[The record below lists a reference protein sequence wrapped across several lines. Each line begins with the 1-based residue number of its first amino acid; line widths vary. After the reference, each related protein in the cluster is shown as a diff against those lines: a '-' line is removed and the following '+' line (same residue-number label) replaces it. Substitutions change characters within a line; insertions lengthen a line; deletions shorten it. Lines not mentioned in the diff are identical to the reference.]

1 MSQQASSPRRIAFL
15 VWRDTTHPDGGGS
28 EVYVEHMARW
38 LSQHGHQVSI
48 VCAAHRN
55 APADEVRDGV
65 RFRRRGGWLSVYPR
79 GLAYLLSRQG
89 RQTDVV
95 IDVHN
100 GIPFG
105 TPLVRRRGL
114 HVLVHH
120 VHREQWRIIYPG
132 LRGHLGWWIESWLAP
147 RLYRGQRYVTVS
159 ESSKADLVGLGV
171 SADRIVVIRN
181 GIDVP
186 HPSRLRPRSSTPRIC
201 VLGRLVPHKQV
212 EHALRVLADLGSE
225 LPELRLDVIGS
236 GWWGP
241 ELISLAA
248 DLGIRERVVFH
259 GHVSEHERDALLD
272 ASWLM
277 LAPSIKEG
285 WGIAIMEA
293 AARGV
298 PTIAYAA
305 AGGVTESVLDGET
318 GLLVADYPELLE
330 QTRRL
335 LADHEARVSMGKAA
349 RERAENFDWAGSAAA
364 FERQLEM
371 PDDQRLP

>member
-1 MSQQASSPRRIAFL
+1 MSQQAGSRRIAFL
-15 VWRDTTHPDGGGS
+15 VWRDTAHPDGGGS

-38 LSQHGHQVSI
+38 LSQQGHQVTI

-55 APADEVRDGV
+55 SPADEVKDGV

-79 GLAYLLSRQG
+79 GLAYLLSRPG
-89 RQTDVV
+89 RQTDLV

-105 TPLVRRRGL
+105 SPLVRRRGL

-132 LRGHLGWWIESWLAP
+132 LRGRLGWWIESWLAP
-147 RLYRGQRYVTVS
+147 RLYRGLPYVTVS
-159 ESSKADLVGLGV
+159 ESSKADLVALGV
-171 SADRIVVIRN
+171 PADRITVIRN
-181 GIDVP
+181 GIDMP
-186 HPSRLRPRSSTPRIC
+186 HPSLLQPRSNTPRLC

-212 EHALRVLADLGSE
+212 EHALRVVAELAAE

-236 GWWGP
+236 GWWGE
-241 ELISLAA
+241 ELRRLAA
-248 DLGIRERVVFH
+248 ELRIGDRVAFH
-259 GHVSEHERDALLD
+259 GHVSEAERDALLD

-293 AARGV
+293 AARAV
-298 PTIAYAA
+298 PTIAYAS

-318 GLLVADYPELLE
+318 GLLVRDYPELLA

-335 LADHEARVSMGKAA
+335 LADHELRISMGKAA
-349 RERAENFDWAGSAAA
+349 RERAESFDWASSAAA
-364 FERQLEM
+364 FERHLLGAS
-371 PDDQRLP
+371 DQRLP